1 MRILALALERGIS
14 MPRPDLLTA
23 IEALENEQ
31 TAMQR
36 QATEIRSMIN
46 LLCQRAGLEPR
57 YPEVDET
64 THAPTPANIRPDA
77 FYGKR
82 MQTAAREFLE
92 MRKRSD
98 LGPAAPREIFDALKA
113 GGYQFEAKDDS
124 IALVGVRAMLR
135 KNSGAFHKL
144 PTGQYGL
151 TVWYKDIKAPKDG
164 GDDRATSSAS
174 KRATAK
180 RKRKKRAKPKTAK
193 RSTAGKKANP
203 EIAPFVART
212 IRDGSDWTTEK
223 LRQEAISKG
232 IPGVDEK
239 TKLNSFHVVLLG
251 LRRRGL
257 ARMLGKGVWHAETS
271 NPVDSNEP
279 RDPNKVI
286 PMKVSA

>member
-1 MRILALALERGIS
+1 MSRPEIVIAINALEEE
-14 MPRPDLLTA
+14 LVA
-23 IEALENEQ
+23 I
-31 TAMQR
+31 QR
-36 QATEIRSMIN
+36 QAKEMKNMIN
-46 LLCQRAGLEPR
+46 LLCQRAGLDLR
-57 YPEVDET
+57 YPETDNLSDI
-64 THAPTPANIRPDA
+64 PTPANIKPDS

-82 MQTAAREFLE
+82 MHTAAREFLE

-98 LGPAAPREIFDALKA
+98 LGPAAPREIFDALRS
-113 GGYQFEAKDDS
+113 GGYQFEAKDDN

-144 PTGQYGL
+144 PNGQYGL

-164 GDDRATSSAS
+164 GDDRATSSPS

-180 RKRKKRAKPKTAK
+180 RKRKKPAKPKAAK
-193 RSTAGKKANP
+193 QSTAGKKANP

-239 TKLNSFHVVLLG
+239 TKLNSFHVALLG
-251 LRRRGL
+251 LGKRGL

-271 NPVDSNEP
+271 DPVGSNEP